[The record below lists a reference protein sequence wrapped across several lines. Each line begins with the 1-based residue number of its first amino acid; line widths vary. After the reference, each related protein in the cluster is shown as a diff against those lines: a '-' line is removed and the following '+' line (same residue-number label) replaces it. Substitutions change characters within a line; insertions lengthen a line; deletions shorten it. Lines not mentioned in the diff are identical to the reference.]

1 MIFKTGYETPFMKK
15 DKETT
20 QAQDKTK
27 VKKDKATSD
36 GGKDKNLG
44 GLTASELRPESGKSG
59 RSGGKGA

>member
-1 MIFKTGYETPFMKK
+1 MKK

-27 VKKDKATSD
+27 AKKDKATSD

-44 GLTASELRPESGKSG
+44 GLTASELKADSGKTG